1 VLVEYSNE
9 MKAQLRGP
17 SDAVRVYNQLVG
29 INTEGDVLCELET
42 FIGISDVKR
51 FCTVGK
57 YKFSEL
63 VNPYKDEIIS
73 KVKSIKFLIGLLPEA
88 SNREF
93 NFQRRWLRDDPRLES
108 TVSGLIDEQT
118 SYLKRNYDAF
128 RTDFQSTLSQ
138 SLSRY
143 YRHAIEAANNTANV
157 ESIQSALKGLWI
169 IQKESVDL
177 LVVQINGSFLD
188 HVKVNSIL
196 SENSIYDPFVIP
208 MKWEGLLKGLDLPEK
223 VKDLELEIQKYLGD
237 EAINT
242 VGNNLILNGYFSSM
256 SSLIKKVG
264 KIRDLESIQIFATN
278 SFTFDVD
285 YAIDK
290 HNYAKNA
297 PHLIVVAP
305 KVFVHKKVTVD
316 LTCRQIPEKAGKAEN
331 GDGRKAD
338 ESGKDGKDGKAGLP
352 GYNGGSF
359 VVYADYLE
367 GGSYLN
373 VISGEGEGGAGQ
385 DG

>member
-1 VLVEYSNE
+1 MLVEYSKE

-63 VNPYKDEIIS
+63 ANPYKDEIIS

-93 NFQRRWLRDDPRLES
+93 NFQRRWLRDVPRLNS

-138 SLSRY
+138 SLSGY
-143 YRHAIEAANNTANV
+143 YRRAIEAANNTANV
-157 ESIQSALKGLWI
+157 ESIQSAVNGLWI

-177 LVVQINGSFLD
+177 LVVQMNGTFLD

-196 SENSIYDPFVIP
+196 SEKSVYDPFVIQ
-208 MKWEGLLKGLDLPEK
+208 MKWEGLLKGLDLLEK
-223 VKDLELEIQKYLGD
+223 VKDLELEIQKYLVRFEIFVD
-237 EAINT
+237 NAK
-242 VGNNLILNGYFSSM
+242 LISKEYFSSM
-256 SSLIKKVG
+256 SSIMD
-264 KIRDLESIQIFATN
+264 KINKDEAIRNFESIQIFATN

-285 YAIDK
+285 FVIDINK
-290 HNYAKNA
+290 YFTNA
-297 PHLIVVAP
+297 PRLIVVAP
-305 KVFVHKKVTVD
+305 KVFVTKQIKVD
-316 LTCRQIPEKAGKAEN
+316 LSCRRIPEKAGKAQN
-331 GDGRKAD
+331 GDRW
-338 ESGKDGKDGKAGLP
+338 SLDGKDGKSGLP

-359 VVYADYLE
+359 LVYADYLE

-373 VISGEGEGGAGQ
+373 VISGEGKGGAGQ

>member
-1 VLVEYSNE
+1 VLVEYSKE

-63 VNPYKDEIIS
+63 ANPYKDEIIS

-93 NFQRRWLRDDPRLES
+93 NFQRRWLRDVPRLNS

-138 SLSRY
+138 SLSGY
-143 YRHAIEAANNTANV
+143 YRRAIEAANNTANV
-157 ESIQSALKGLWI
+157 ESIQSAVNGLWI

-177 LVVQINGSFLD
+177 LVVQMNGTFLD

-196 SENSIYDPFVIP
+196 SEKSVYDPFVIQ
-208 MKWEGLLKGLDLPEK
+208 MKWEGLLKGLDLLEK
-223 VKDLELEIQKYLGD
+223 VKDLELEIQKYLVRFEIFVD
-237 EAINT
+237 NAK
-242 VGNNLILNGYFSSM
+242 LISKEYFSSM
-256 SSLIKKVG
+256 SSIMD
-264 KIRDLESIQIFATN
+264 KINKDEAIRNFESIQIFATN

-285 YAIDK
+285 FVIDINK
-290 HNYAKNA
+290 YFTNA
-297 PHLIVVAP
+297 PRLIVVAP
-305 KVFVHKKVTVD
+305 KVFVTKQIKVD
-316 LTCRQIPEKAGKAEN
+316 LSCRRIPEKAGKAQN
-331 GDGRKAD
+331 GDRW
-338 ESGKDGKDGKAGLP
+338 SLDGKDGKSGLP

-359 VVYADYLE
+359 LVYADYLE

-373 VISGEGEGGAGQ
+373 VISGEGKGGAGQ